1 VSVRADAQSLAHIP
15 LFRDCDPVP
24 LQILAFSA
32 DRVSFNED
40 DTIIRE
46 GDIPHGAYFIMSGTV
61 SLVRGN
67 TVQDVI
73 GEGALVGET
82 SMIGEV
88 PYSLTIRAREPVSA
102 ARIDKG
108 LFLRVAGEYP
118 EFGHAVLRALSEK
131 LSGTMRDF
139 DRIRVQLSGGRS
151 FSDL

>member
-1 VSVRADAQSLAHIP
+1 VSVRADAQSLAHIQ

-32 DRVSFNED
+32 ERLTFNED
-40 DTIIRE
+40 DILIQE
-46 GDIPHGAYFIMSGTV
+46 GEPSHGAYFIMSGSV
-61 SLVRGN
+61 SVVRN
-67 TVQDVI
+67 DAIQDVI

-88 PYSLTIRAREPVSA
+88 PYSLTVRAREPVTT
-102 ARIDKG
+102 ARIDRA

-118 EFGHAVLRALSEK
+118 EFGQAVLQALGDK
-131 LSGTMRDF
+131 LSNTIRDF
-139 DRIRVQLSGGRS
+139 DRIRVQLGGGRS